1 MQTDT
6 KTIWL
11 VAAGEDEEALSLT
24 DVSVYLTEAEAR
36 EAADELVAYLGNTFV
51 FVQKRVVG

>member
-1 MQTDT
+1 MQTET